1 VCALCGPHVDCQ
13 MAVEVLRGS
22 HHAHPLTDS
31 QPELRDVY
39 ARVYAEAIARG
50 ELPATFHAAE
60 LGAITNWTLLQGTL
74 FWALG
79 VVGDLTMEETLWR
92 RVQLV
97 VHGAALARVAPWP
110 AATAPTTAPS
120 EPAG

>member
-1 VCALCGPHVDCQ
+1 VRAGVDCQ
-13 MAVEVLRGS
+13 MARRPTLC
-22 HHAHPLTDS
+22 
-31 QPELRDVY
+31 
-39 ARVYAEAIARG
+39 
-50 ELPATFHAAE
+50 
-60 LGAITNWTLLQGTL
+60 GAITNWTLLQGTL

-97 VHGAALARVAPWP
+97 VRGAALARVAPWP